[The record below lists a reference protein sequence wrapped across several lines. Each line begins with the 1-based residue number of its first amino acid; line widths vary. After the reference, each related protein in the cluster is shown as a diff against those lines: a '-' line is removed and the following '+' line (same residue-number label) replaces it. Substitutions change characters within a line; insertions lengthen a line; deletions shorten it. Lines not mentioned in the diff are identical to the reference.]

1 MSGAEYME
9 KKIQKSINIIFAALV
24 IIGTVFFEIAFVFFP
39 DDHPDMDY
47 SCSEYGGSWERVL
60 ENGQREEVAVPGKC
74 DAERGEIVTLET
86 VLPDKIDNNRI
97 LCFRSAK
104 QDMSFYVDGELR
116 QVYSTKN
123 IRSFGKTSA
132 AAYVFVEVK
141 PEDAGKVFS
150 VETVT
155 DSSYSGIFYT
165 VYYGSVMGVW
175 KMFFDKYRLELFVAF
190 TTLILSVIVIIAS
203 AVLRVFYHKR
213 VALEYLGWGIL
224 FAAVWLITNSTFRQ
238 LVFRNLSIVNDFTF
252 LTIMILPLPF
262 LIYMN
267 EIQKS
272 RYRIFYQ
279 ALEIIVI
286 ANMIVCT
293 ALHVT
298 GVCDF
303 ADTIGHVS
311 AFCIVSILLMM
322 ITMVVDRCKGRI
334 GEYKFVAIGIL
345 AACIAAVVQILTYF
359 RRSSQFNGTILAVGL
374 IFLLVFATIST
385 IYEIVYMDREKQQ
398 AQKASEAKGRF
409 LANMSHE
416 IRTPINAVLGMD
428 AMILRETTQ
437 PEIKGYALD
446 IQNAGQTLLSIIN
459 DILDISKIE
468 SGKLEL
474 IPVDYDFSSLIHD
487 VVNMMKI
494 KAEAKELEFELSVD
508 ENIPSRLFGDDVR
521 IRQVLVNLLSNAI
534 KYTEHGGVRLSVSGQ
549 IDDGLAK
556 LHFSVKDTGIGIRKE
571 DMEKLFAEFER
582 LDEKKNRSIEGTG
595 LGMSITR
602 QLLGMMGSSL
612 NVESVYGEGS
622 EFSFVLEQKVIDPE
636 PIGDLESRIKA
647 QVSEYSYEELFRA
660 PMARLLVVDD
670 NPVNRKVF
678 ISLLKS
684 TQIQID
690 EAAGGEQ
697 CIEYAKS
704 NKYDIIFLDHMMPG
718 MDGIETL
725 HKLKELGDY
734 PCKDTPVVALTANA
748 VTGARDMYIGE
759 GFNDFLSKPMN
770 PEKMEKM
777 IMSLLPPD
785 KLIEG
790 SKRDEAVDAASATEE
805 ELPAIDGFDW
815 EYALLHCHEKQVLI
829 DTIENLYKI
838 IDDEAL
844 QLEDSFAIIAAG
856 GENDDEFK
864 EALKQFR
871 VKVHSMKSSAAM
883 IGALFVSGTARMLEY
898 AARDEKL
905 GELVDVTPYFLEE
918 WRNMKK
924 ALELLVRAEDSR
936 AGDNTET
943 KLKPDKFLIG
953 QFLRMLRNAIQN
965 MDADTADEIIRQL
978 KGCEYSNEEVEELL
992 SKLENAVFNFDEKQ
1006 TDLLSGRLEE
1016 MIDTMY

>member
-1 MSGAEYME
+1 ME

-24 IIGTVFFEIAFVFFP
+24 IIGTLFFELGYIFLP
-39 DDHPDMDY
+39 NDHPEMDY
-47 SCSEYGGSWERVL
+47 ACTEYGGKWERVL
-60 ENGQREEVAVPGKC
+60 ENGQREEITVPGKC
-74 DAERGEIVTLET
+74 DAQRGETVTLET
-86 VLPDKIDNNRI
+86 ILPDTIENNRY

-104 QDMSFYVDGELR
+104 QDMKFYIDGEIR

-123 IRSFGKTSA
+123 SRLFGKMSA
-132 AAYVFVEVK
+132 AAYVFLEIK
-141 PEDAGKVFS
+141 TNDAGKTLR

-155 DSSYSGIFYT
+155 DSSYSGYFYT
-165 VYYGSVMGVW
+165 VYYGNAIGIW
-175 KMFFDKYRLELFVAF
+175 KMFYDKFGIELMVAF
-190 TTLILSVIVIIAS
+190 ITLILSAIVIAAS
-203 AVLRVFYHKR
+203 VILRVFYHRK

-224 FAAVWLITNSTFRQ
+224 FAAVWLITNSNFRQ
-238 LVFRNLSIVNDFTF
+238 LIFRNLSVVNDFTF

-262 LIYMN
+262 SIYMN
-267 EIQKS
+267 EIQKG

-279 ALEIIVI
+279 IFELIAIV
-286 ANMIVCT
+286 NMIACT
-293 ALHVT
+293 FFHMS
-298 GVCDF
+298 GIRDF
-303 ADTIGHVS
+303 TDTIGHV
-311 AFCIVSILLMM
+311 AALCIASILLMI
-322 ITMVVDRCKGRI
+322 ITMLIDYCKGRI
-334 GEYKFVAIGIL
+334 KEYKFVAIGISAVCV
-345 AACIAAVVQILTYF
+345 AAAVQILTYF
-359 RRSSQFNGTILAVGL
+359 RRSSQFNGTILAIGL
-374 IFLLVFATIST
+374 ILLLIFATIST
-385 IYEIVYMDREKQQ
+385 VYEIVYMDREKQQ
-398 AQKASEAKGRF
+398 ALRASEAKGRF

-428 AMILRETTQ
+428 AMILRESTQ

-474 IPVDYDFSSLIHD
+474 IPVNYDFSSLIHD

-494 KAEAKELEFELSVD
+494 KAEAKELKFELFVD

-521 IRQVLVNLLSNAI
+521 IRQILVNLLSNAV
-534 KYTEHGGVRLSVSGQ
+534 KYTEHGSVKLSVGGKINGDFVELS
-549 IDDGLAK
+549 
-556 LHFSVKDTGIGIRKE
+556 FSVKDTGIGIRKE

-595 LGMSITR
+595 LGMSITK

-622 EFSFVLEQKVIDPE
+622 EFSFVLKQKIMDLE

-647 QVSEYSYEELFRA
+647 QVSDYKYNELFRA
-660 PMARLLVVDD
+660 PDARLLVVDD
-670 NPVNRKVF
+670 NSVNRKVF
-678 ISLLKS
+678 MSLLKS
-684 TQIQID
+684 THMQID

-697 CIEYAKS
+697 CLEYVQK

-725 HKLKELGDY
+725 HKMRELSDY

-748 VTGARDMYIGE
+748 VTGAREMYINE

-770 PEKMEKM
+770 PEKTEKM
-777 IMSLLPPD
+777 IMNLLPRD
-785 KLIEG
+785 KVVEGVQDNQAACEASEIE
-790 SKRDEAVDAASATEE
+790 EA
-805 ELPAIDGFDW
+805 ELPMLDGFDW
-815 EYALLHCHEKQVLI
+815 EYALLHCHERQMLI

-856 GENDDEFK
+856 EENSTEYS

-883 IGALFVSGTARMLEY
+883 IGAMFVSGTARMLEY

-905 GELVDVTPYFLEE
+905 EEIKNVTPYFLEE

-924 ALELLVRAEDSR
+924 ALEPFVSAKDKGKAGED
-936 AGDNTET
+936 TES
-943 KLKPDKFLIG
+943 KSEPDKFLIV
-953 QFLRMLRNAIQN
+953 QFLGMLSNAIQN

-978 KGCEYSNEEVEELL
+978 KGYDYNNNEVDEIL
-992 SKLENAVFNFDEKQ
+992 SKLENSVFNFDEEQ
-1006 TDLLSGRLEE
+1006 TDFWSNKMKEKIEVL
-1016 MIDTMY
+1016 Y